1 MTVFPSL
8 TPAERLLIPGDVP
21 REVFTAANGR
31 VATLRRSNGRTGD
44 RLQLRF
50 QGLTSTEA
58 HDLAGHAAGHG
69 QWRRFALP
77 SSVWVATTDP
87 TPSGS
92 SWTYASS
99 PSIEEPP
106 GMGDVSGGYHNAAVE
121 LRLQPLPAHA

>member
-1 MTVFPSL
+1 
-8 TPAERLLIPGDVP
+8 VP
-21 REVFTAANGR
+21 REAFTAANGR

-50 QGLTSTEA
+50 QGLATTEA
-58 HDLAGHAAGHG
+58 HDLADHVAGHG